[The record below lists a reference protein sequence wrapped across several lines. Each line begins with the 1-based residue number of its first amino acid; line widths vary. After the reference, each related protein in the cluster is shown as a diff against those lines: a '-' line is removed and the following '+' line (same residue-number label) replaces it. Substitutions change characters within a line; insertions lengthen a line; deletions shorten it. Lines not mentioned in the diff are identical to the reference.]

1 MLKEVRRISVFLVIL
16 AVCLIL
22 TIHPAVALNQPP
34 AVGEALPPI
43 QLVVP
48 QDAAAKS
55 YLGLSSSGQFTIPQ
69 IKAQAV
75 IIEVFSMY

>member
-1 MLKEVRRISVFLVIL
+1 MLGELRRISIFLVII

-22 TIHPAVALNQPP
+22 SIHPALALNEPP
-34 AVGEALPPI
+34 AVGEALPPVK
-43 QLVVP
+43 LAVP
-48 QDAAAKS
+48 EDAAAKS
-55 YLGLSSSGQFTIPQ
+55 YLGLTDSGQFTIPE